1 MRFTRL
7 AIISAA
13 LTVFAGTAQAQN
25 QCTSI
30 TTSKSDFNALSCN
43 ATSSVDIT
51 VPYLASAQ
59 ASSITG
65 FTVTVDDLNLGYK
78 LFPGANV
85 TVKTNFKYKVTA
97 TAAANGVN
105 TKATTNL
112 LIKTGA
118 ADATGDNYTAMGAGV
133 EIGSGEAGT
142 AGVLINTFH
151 RLNVTW
157 TTDAPGA
164 QKYDLTYTVTAP

>member
-13 LTVFAGTAQAQN
+13 LTVIAGTAQAQT
-25 QCTSI
+25 QCNGTSSSI
-30 TTSKSDFNALSCN
+30 GSCTT
-43 ATSSVDIT
+43 TSSVDIA
-51 VPYLASAQ
+51 VPYLAQAQ

-65 FTVTVDDLNLGYK
+65 FTVTVDDLNTGYK

-85 TVKTNFKYKVTA
+85 TVKANFEYKVTA
-97 TAAANGVN
+97 TAAKGNDA
-105 TKATTNL
+105 TKVTSNL
-112 LIKTGA
+112 LIATAFAAEGA
-118 ADATGDNYTAMGAGV
+118 GYSAMGSGV
-133 EIGSGEAGT
+133 EIGSGLAT
-142 AGVLINTFH
+142 ASRTINTFH
-151 RLNVTW
+151 RVNLGW